1 MRSRSNPGQC
11 IRPRLNPGTVPNVG
25 EALSLMQ
32 EHPARVTQGAERS
45 THAGF
50 QQFVETQAYP
60 LTGQLPARIPHTRVW
75 NELDHG
81 LDA

>member
-1 MRSRSNPGQC
+1 
-11 IRPRLNPGTVPNVG
+11 VPNVG

-32 EHPARVTQGAERS
+32 ERPAQVTQDTERS